1 MTRRSGADGM
11 RALCRALDGRD
22 VGPLAAMLDDA
33 SVLRVPGCS
42 GLGGDYQGR
51 EAIIGLLR
59 HLAAAT
65 DGTLRYEVR
74 CELMPHPEAL
84 RIEGRMSGTR
94 NGSPFSATVGVDAT
108 LVCQVFQSITI
119 ECADRST
126 WDTVWSGRARPW
138 AGPRDLRPR
147 SRTAR

>member
-1 MTRRSGADGM
+1 MARRSEVDAVG
-11 RALCRALDGRD
+11 ALCRALDCGD
-22 VGPLAAMLDDA
+22 LGPLAVRLDDA
-33 SVLRVPGCS
+33 SVLRVPGSS
-42 GLGGDYQGR
+42 GLAGDYQGR

-74 CELMPHPEAL
+74 CVLMPHPEAL

-126 WDTVWSGRARPW
+126 WDTVWSGRARP
-138 AGPRDLRPR
+138 
-147 SRTAR
+147 